1 MRKLLI
7 FISMMPFLWV
17 QAQQSIRLDS
27 LLNLSERNYPKLK
40 EMGLITEKST
50 LALQNL
56 ETNWYPQLSLN
67 AQATYQSE
75 VTSLPISIPNMS
87 IPTLDKDQ
95 YKINLEISQLIYDG
109 GSLRYGRV
117 MQQAGEDAEQKAVE
131 VSLFELRQRV
141 KELVLQIL
149 MLENSKELIEENINS
164 LEASIEEINAGISNG
179 AVLQSTGDN
188 LMAAKI
194 KSTQFLNEADFNQKA
209 LLDML
214 EIYSGLQIKP
224 TDLIL
229 PTVEIDLG
237 NDFSMRPEYRLLSS
251 KQTEVEAS
259 QNLIALQNKPKLLGF
274 GQAGYGRP
282 GLNFLDNEFSAYYM
296 VGVKLAWKP
305 WNWNNVKREQQQNTI
320 RKSIIEEEKNSL
332 SKELSTR
339 LAQLQNE
346 ILKYQSLIQ
355 SDEEIIRLKGNVVKT
370 AKAQLSNGI
379 ITSSEYIKQLNEET
393 QARINA
399 ENHKI
404 QLINTKINYLFT
416 QGKY

>member
-17 QAQQSIRLDS
+17 QAQQGLTLDS
-27 LLNLSERNYPKLK
+27 LLQLSEKNYPKLK
-40 EMGLITEKST
+40 ELGLIAEKST
-50 LALQNL
+50 LALQNI

-209 LLDML
+209 LIDML
-214 EIYSGLQIKP
+214 EIYSGLQLQP

-229 PTVEIDLG
+229 PSVEIDFG

-259 QNLIALQNKPKLLGF
+259 QNLIALQNKPKLMGF

-404 QLINTKINYLFT
+404 QLINAKINYLFT